1 MIQSLIVTNYLGNKT
16 RYNFGEVEPES
27 GFIVTKIDG
36 MGPVKA
42 NVNTAH
48 SAVADGDTITSTRL
62 SGRNLV
68 IEGLFTSASTIEEA
82 RLKSYK
88 YFPIGKRVTVQI
100 VTENR
105 IGETTG
111 IVESNEPDIFSQH
124 EKFQISIICESPFFK
139 DVGPSGI
146 SETMFAGI
154 ESEFEFPF
162 TNNSITENLIEFS
175 QIVTKKTNTV
185 HYAGDSETGVL
196 ITVHA
201 LGEVGDIDI
210 YNIQTREHMKIDM
223 SKLQAQTGSGMVSG
237 DTIEINT
244 VRGERSVTLIRGG
257 HKTNVLN
264 ILGKHPDWFTLS
276 KGDNLFTFVAADGE
290 ENLTFTIRVQ
300 TTFDGV

>member
-1 MIQSLIVTNYLGNKT
+1 MIKSLIVTNYLGNKT
-16 RYNFGEVEPES
+16 QYNFGEVEPES

-42 NVNTAH
+42 DVNTSH

-62 SGRNLV
+62 GGRNLV
-68 IEGLFTSASTIEEA
+68 IEGLFTYAPTIEEA

-100 VTENR
+100 VTDTR

-111 IVESNEPDIFSQH
+111 VVETNEPDPFS
-124 EKFQISIICESPFFK
+124 EREEFQISIICESPFFN
-139 DVGPSGI
+139 DVGENGI
-146 SETMFAGI
+146 VETMFAGV
-154 ESEFEFPF
+154 EKEFEFPF

-185 HYAGDSETGVL
+185 YYNGDSETGVL
-196 ITVHA
+196 ITIHA
-201 LGEVGDIDI
+201 LGDVGDIDI
-210 YNIQTREHMKIDM
+210 YNIQTREHMRIDM
-223 SKLQAQTGSGMVSG
+223 AKLEALTGSGMVNG

-244 VRGERSVTLIRGG
+244 IKGDRSVVLIRGG
-257 HKTNVLN
+257 HKTNILNVLN
-264 ILGKHPDWFTLS
+264 KHPDWFTLS

>member
-16 RYNFGEVEPES
+16 QYNFGEVEPES

-42 NVNTAH
+42 NVNTSH

-62 SGRNLV
+62 GGRNLV
-68 IEGLFTSASTIEEA
+68 IEGIFTYASTIEEA

-88 YFPIGKRVTVQI
+88 YFPIGKRVTVRI
-100 VTENR
+100 VTDNR

-111 IVESNEPDIFSQH
+111 VVESNEPDPFS
-124 EKFQISIICESPFFK
+124 ERETFQISIVCESPFFN
-139 DVGPSGI
+139 DVGENGI
-146 SETMFAGI
+146 VETMFAGV
-154 ESEFEFPF
+154 EKEFEFPF

-185 HYAGDSETGVL
+185 YYNGDSETGVL
-196 ITVHA
+196 ITIHA
-201 LGEVGDIDI
+201 LGDVGDIDI
-210 YNIQTREHMKIDM
+210 YNIQTIEHMRIDM
-223 SKLQAQTGSGMVSG
+223 TKLEELTGSGMVNG

-244 VRGERSVTLIRGG
+244 IKGDRSVALIRGG
-257 HKTNVLN
+257 HRTNILNVLN
-264 ILGKHPDWFTLS
+264 KHPDWFTLS

>member
-1 MIQSLIVTNYLGNKT
+1 MIKSLIVTNYLGNKT
-16 RYNFGEVEPES
+16 QYNFGEVEPES
-27 GFIVTKIDG
+27 GFIVTNIDG

-42 NVNTAH
+42 DVNTSH

-62 SGRNLV
+62 GGRNLV
-68 IEGLFTSASTIEEA
+68 IEGIFTYASTIEEA

-88 YFPIGKRVTVQI
+88 YFPIGKKVTVRI
-100 VTENR
+100 VTDSR

-111 IVESNEPDIFSQH
+111 VVESNEPTIFS
-124 EKFQISIICESPFFK
+124 EREEFQISIICESPFFN
-139 DVGPSGI
+139 DAGENGI
-146 SETMFAGI
+146 AETMFAGV
-154 ESEFEFPF
+154 EKEFEFPF

-185 HYAGDSETGVL
+185 YYNGDSETGVL
-196 ITVHA
+196 ITIHA
-201 LGEVGDIDI
+201 LGDVGDIDI
-210 YNIQTREHMKIDM
+210 YNIQTREHMRIDM
-223 SKLQAQTGSGMVSG
+223 AKLEVLTGSGMVNG

-244 VRGERSVTLIRGG
+244 VKGDRSAVLIRGG
-257 HKTNVLN
+257 HKTNILNVLN
-264 ILGKHPDWFTLS
+264 KHPDWFTLS